1 MPTVFDS
8 FKPRLSHQLT
18 SMQSARD
25 KMNGYI
31 TESSLDLK
39 DAARFTFDHG
49 SKASKK
55 IFASIPTQIL
65 RQKLDDRTT
74 QHLEQH
80 GDVHNR
86 GATGTGLQ
94 QYSTRGQHGQ
104 HKQQGPQG
112 QQGKETGSLNKQ
124 NDWRTSNPIP
134 GMGEFRRRQDT
145 DQTNAYDLDM
155 LETQMKRVGRRVNFM
170 SFAPE
175 LMPQRPKRNKK
186 TSYNF
191 TSRNQKT
198 EQLAANRR
206 KKKGKRRR
214 TQRERNNSIRSATS
228 TTSTTSTTSATSAT
242 STTSA
247 ILAKVQRMQDK
258 KKNIRKRKEVKKHQ
272 EKMERINASKKIQ
285 AIHRGK
291 KERKKVE
298 LLKESRTSATRKI
311 QSMHRGKQA
320 RKKVE
325 VLKQSKKEESATRKI
340 QSMHR
345 GKQARHRVKEIKAS
359 RKIQAIH
366 RGKKDRSRVQ
376 SMRKIKRD
384 AARLLEEKNEEEE
397 EDYDPD
403 ALFAEFA
410 SSSEEDEFSDNESE
424 EGEFSDND

>member
-25 KMNGYI
+25 KI
-31 TESSLDLK
+31 TLDLK

-86 GATGTGLQ
+86 GAAGTGLQ

-104 HKQQGPQG
+104 HEQQGPQG

-228 TTSTTSTTSATSAT
+228 TTSTTSSTSAT

-366 RGKKDRSRVQ
+366 RGKKGRSRVQ

-410 SSSEEDEFSDNESE
+410 SSSEEDGFSDNESE
-424 EGEFSDND
+424 EDEFSDND

>member
-18 SMQSARD
+18 
-25 KMNGYI
+25 YI

-74 QHLEQH
+74 QHLEQQH

-86 GATGTGLQ
+86 GAAGTGLQ

-104 HKQQGPQG
+104 HEQQGPQG

-320 RKKVE
+320 R
-325 VLKQSKKEESATRKI
+325 
-340 QSMHR
+340 
-345 GKQARHRVKEIKAS
+345 HRVKEIKAS